1 MPSFYAR
8 AFGPV
13 VAFTPNVGTKQIRNW
28 FVFTLF
34 AATLP
39 AATTL
44 PTVRVRLDHTVST
57 KQHNS
62 GDRFTA
68 TIYRPAVVNGLKLPI
83 GTRFRGHLV
92 EADSS
97 GRLTGRAI
105 MRLTLDSFTLNGKE
119 HRIRTNSIRRVSADH
134 KKRNAA
140 AIGGT
145 AGLGAALGAI
155 AGGGKGA
162 AIGAAAGAGAGTA
175 GAYATG
181 KRELTLPAETPLIFT
196 IRGKN

>member
-1 MPSFYAR
+1 M
-8 AFGPV
+8 
-13 VAFTPNVGTKQIRNW
+13 RNW
-28 FVFTLF
+28 LVFTLF
-34 AATLP
+34 AAALP
-39 AATTL
+39 AATPV
-44 PTVRVRLDHTVST
+44 PTVRVRLDHTVTT
-57 KQHNS
+57 KQHNA

-68 TIYRPAVVNGLKLPI
+68 TLYRPAVVNGIKLPT
-83 GTRFRGHLV
+83 GTRFRGHVV
-92 EADSS
+92 ESDSS
-97 GRLTGRAI
+97 GRLTGRAV
-105 MRLTLDSFTLNGKE
+105 MRLTLDAFAVNGKE
-119 HRIRTNSIRRVSADH
+119 HHIRTSTIRRLSADH

>member
-1 MPSFYAR
+1 M
-8 AFGPV
+8 
-13 VAFTPNVGTKQIRNW
+13 RNW
-28 FVFTLF
+28 LVLTLF

-39 AATTL
+39 AATT
-44 PTVRVRLDHTVST
+44 PATVRVRLDHSVST
-57 KQHNS
+57 KQHNA

-68 TIYRPAVVNGLKLPI
+68 TLYRAAKVNGVNLPL

-97 GRLTGRAI
+97 GRLTGRATL
-105 MRLTLDSFTLNGKE
+105 RLTLDSFTINGKE
-119 HRIRTNSIRRVSADH
+119 HRIRTTSIRRVSADH
-134 KKRNAA
+134 KKRNAV

-181 KRELTLPAETPLIFT
+181 KRELTLPAETPLVFT
-196 IRGKN
+196 VRK